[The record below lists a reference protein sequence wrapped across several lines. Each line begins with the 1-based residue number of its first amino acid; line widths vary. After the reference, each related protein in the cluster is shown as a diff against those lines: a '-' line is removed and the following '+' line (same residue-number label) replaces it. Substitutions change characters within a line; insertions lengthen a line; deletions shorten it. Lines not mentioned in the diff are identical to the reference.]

1 MTDVTQVRDLSGRHF
16 HLIGIGGAGM
26 SVVAELLAARGAQV
40 SGSDQTDSA
49 ALDHLRTCGVTTFVG
64 HARDQLAADAT
75 VVVSSAIR
83 PTNPEYAAALEGGQE
98 IMHRSEALALA
109 AEGMR
114 FVAVAGAHGK
124 TTTSGM
130 LTMALRHVGADPSAA
145 VGSVLPEIGS
155 GALVGSGDIFV
166 AEADE
171 SDGSFL
177 NYAPTVELVTNIEPD
192 HLDRYG
198 STEAFEQVFRDF
210 LARLIPKGIL
220 VTCVE
225 DAGAA
230 RLADFAVEQGCEVI
244 RYGRPE
250 RSLHAPDVA
259 IEELECAA
267 SSASALLR
275 MTRPSNTAAGAN
287 SEVVEQCLHLSVPGE
302 HNVLNA
308 AGAWA
313 SGVWL
318 GIEPAAMAE
327 GLAAFH
333 GTARRFELRG
343 ECAGRRVIDDYAHH
357 PTEVGAALA
366 QARSVVG
373 EGHLTVI
380 FQPHLYSRT
389 ISFADRF
396 AQALSAADTV
406 IVCDIY
412 AAREDPVEGVDS
424 QIITRHL
431 SGAHFVPDMFESAR
445 LAAELTPEGGV
456 VMTMGAGSITQVAP
470 TVLSAWGCD
479 ATQSESADAS

>member
-1 MTDVTQVRDLSGRHF
+1 MTELTQPLDLSGRHF
-16 HLIGIGGAGM
+16 HLIGMGGAGM
-26 SVVAELLAARGAQV
+26 SVVAELLHARGAQV
-40 SGSDQTDSA
+40 SGSDQADSP
-49 ALDHLRTCGVTTFVG
+49 ALDHLRAMGMTAYVG
-64 HARDQLAADAT
+64 HAAEHLDPAAT

-83 PTNPEYAAALEGGQE
+83 PRNPEFAVAKERGQE
-98 IMHRSEALALA
+98 VIHRSVALALA
-109 AEGMR
+109 AQGMR

-130 LTMALRHVGADPSAA
+130 LTMALRHAGVDPSAA
-145 VGSVLPEIGS
+145 VGSVLPELGS
-155 GALVGSGDIFV
+155 GAMVGSGDIFI

-177 NYAPTVELVTNIEPD
+177 NYTPTVELVTNIEPD

-198 STEAFEQVFRDF
+198 STEAFEEVFRDF
-210 LARLIPKGIL
+210 LARLLPGGVL

-230 RLADFAVEQGCEVI
+230 RLADYAQERGYEVI

-250 RSLHAPDVA
+250 CSLATPDVVVEGLA
-259 IEELECAA
+259 CAPAAA
-267 SSASALLR
+267 SARVTWQRGEHRLSQ
-275 MTRPSNTAAGAN
+275 
-287 SEVVEQCLHLSVPGE
+287 EVRLAVPGE

-318 GIEPAAMAE
+318 GIEPDAMAE
-327 GLAAFH
+327 GLASFR
-333 GTARRFELRG
+333 GTARRFEWRG

-357 PTEVGAALA
+357 PTEVAAALA
-366 QARSVVG
+366 QARTVVG
-373 EGHLTVI
+373 EGHLSVV

-389 ISFADRF
+389 VSFAERF

-412 AAREDPVEGVDS
+412 AAREDPLEGVDS
-424 QIITRHL
+424 QVITRHL
-431 SGAHFVPDMFESAR
+431 PGARYVPDMVEAAR
-445 LAAELTPEGGV
+445 LAAQLTPEGGL

-470 TVLSAWGCD
+470 VVLGEWGCGGAGD
-479 ATQSESADAS
+479 ESVDAS

>member
-1 MTDVTQVRDLSGRHF
+1 MTDVTKFHDLSGRHF

-26 SVVAELLAARGAQV
+26 SVVAELLAARGARV
-40 SGSDQTDSA
+40 SGSDQNDSA
-49 ALDHLRTCGVTTFVG
+49 ALDHLRCRGVTAFVG
-64 HARDQLAADAT
+64 HAGEQVEADAT

-83 PTNPEYAAALEGGQE
+83 PTNPEYAVAIERGQE
-98 IMHRSEALALA
+98 IIHRSQALALA

-130 LTMALRHVGADPSAA
+130 LTMALRHIGVDPSAA
-145 VGSVLPEIGS
+145 VGSVLPELGS

-210 LARLIPKGIL
+210 LARLIPGGVL

-230 RLADFAVEQGCEVI
+230 RLAEYAAERGYEVI

-250 RSLHAPDVA
+250 YSLCTPDIA
-259 IEELECAA
+259 IEALECGAHTG
-267 SSASALLR
+267 SAVLR
-275 MTRPSNTAAGAN
+275 MKRGDD
-287 SEVVEQCLHLSVPGE
+287 VVEQSLLLNVPGE

-313 SGVWL
+313 CGVWL
-318 GIEPAAMAE
+318 GVPPEAMAQ

-343 ECAGRRVIDDYAHH
+343 ECQGRRVIDDYAHH
-357 PTEVGAALA
+357 PTEVAAALA
-366 QARSVVG
+366 QARTVAGHGHVSVV
-373 EGHLTVI
+373 

-389 ISFADRF
+389 MSFAQRF

-406 IVCDIY
+406 VVCDIY
-412 AAREDPVEGVDS
+412 AAREDPIDGVDS
-424 QIITRHL
+424 QVITRHL
-431 SGAHFVPDMFESAR
+431 SGAHFVPDMFAAAR
-445 LAAELTPEGGV
+445 RAAELTPEGGV
-456 VMTMGAGSITQVAP
+456 LMTMGAGSITQVAP
-470 TVLSAWGCD
+470 TVLAAWGCEQ
-479 ATQSESADAS
+479 AQVEGVDAS

>member
-1 MTDVTQVRDLSGRHF
+1 MTHVTQVHDLSGRNF

-26 SVVAELLAARGAQV
+26 SVVAELLLARGAQV
-40 SGSDQTDSA
+40 SGSDQSDSA
-49 ALDHLRTCGVTTFVG
+49 ALEHLRACGVTAFVG
-64 HARDQLAADAT
+64 HSADQLSADAT

-83 PTNPEYAAALEGGQE
+83 PTNPEYAVARERGQE
-98 IMHRSEALALA
+98 IIHRSQALALA

-198 STEAFEQVFRDF
+198 STEAFEQIFQEF
-210 LARLIPKGIL
+210 LERLLPEGVL

-230 RLADFAVEQGCEVI
+230 RLAAFAEEQGREVI
-244 RYGRPE
+244 GYGRPE
-250 RSLHAPDVA
+250 RSLRTPDVT

-267 SSASALLR
+267 TSGGAVLR
-275 MTRPSNTAAGAN
+275 VTRAGT
-287 SEVVEQCLHLSVPGE
+287 VIEQRLELSVPGE

-308 AGAWA
+308 AGAWV

-318 GIEPAAMAE
+318 GIDPAAMAQ
-327 GLAAFH
+327 GLGAFQ

-357 PTEVGAALA
+357 PTEVEAALA
-366 QARSVVG
+366 QARTVAG
-373 EGHLTVI
+373 EGHLTVL

-389 ISFADRF
+389 MSFAQRF
-396 AQALSAADTV
+396 AEALNAADTV

-424 QIITRHL
+424 QIITQHL
-431 SGAHFVPDMFESAR
+431 LGARFVPDMFEAAR
-445 LAAELTPEGGV
+445 LAAQSTPEGGV

-470 TVLSAWGCD
+470 TVLKAWGC
-479 ATQSESADAS
+479 AEVQTEGADAS

>member
-1 MTDVTQVRDLSGRHF
+1 MTDVMQVRDLSGRHF
-16 HLIGIGGAGM
+16 HLIGMGGAGM
-26 SVVAELLAARGAQV
+26 SVVAELLVARGAQV
-40 SGSDQTDSA
+40 SGSDQADSP
-49 ALDHLRTCGVTTFVG
+49 ALDHLRACGVRAFVG
-64 HARDQLAADAT
+64 HVAEQLAEDAT

-83 PTNPEYAAALEGGQE
+83 PTNPEYAVAVERGQE
-98 IMHRSEALALA
+98 IIHRSVALALA

-130 LTMALRHVGADPSAA
+130 LTMALRHVGVDPSAA

-177 NYAPTVELVTNIEPD
+177 NYAPSVELVTNIEPD

-210 LARLIPKGIL
+210 LARLVPSGVL

-230 RLADFAVEQGCEVI
+230 RLADFALEQGREVI

-250 RSLHAPDVA
+250 RSVCAPDVV
-259 IEELECAA
+259 IEKVECAPH
-267 SSASALLR
+267 SASAVLR
-275 MTRPSNTAAGAN
+275 MTRRGDASGGEAP
-287 SEVVEQCLHLSVPGE
+287 EVIEEVLNLLVPGE

-318 GIEPAAMAE
+318 GVDPAAMAQ
-327 GLAAFH
+327 GLATFR

-357 PTEVGAALA
+357 PTEVAAALA
-366 QARSVVG
+366 QARTVA
-373 EGHLTVI
+373 EQGHLTVV

-389 ISFADRF
+389 LSFAERF
-396 AQALSAADTV
+396 AEALSAADTV

-424 QIITRHL
+424 RVITRHCP
-431 SGAHFVPDMFESAR
+431 GALFVPDMFTAAR
-445 LAAELTPEGGV
+445 RAAELTPAGGV

-470 TVLSAWGCD
+470 TVLSVWGC
-479 ATQSESADAS
+479 ESAQHEGADAS